1 MQFCDDLVSAQS
13 LDAGNIHSA
22 RDQFIIPRHGEDEA
36 IYFLGNSLGLQPKA
50 AAARMQEVLDT
61 WSALGVEGFFKGDT
75 PWLQY
80 HEQLAKP
87 LSAVV
92 GAFPEEVVV
101 MNSLTVNL
109 HLMLVSFYA
118 PLGKRRKILCEAKAF
133 PSDQY
138 MLETHI
144 RQRGLDPDEVLI
156 EVGPREGTAT
166 IDEQDILE
174 AIEEHKDT
182 LALVFWGGVNYYTGQ
197 LFDMQAITRAGK
209 AAGAK
214 VGFDLAHAAGNVAL
228 QLHDWDVDFACWCS
242 YKYLNSGPGAVGA
255 AFIHQR
261 YHNDQSLHRF
271 AGWWGYK
278 KETRFQMQQGFI
290 PVASAEG
297 WGLSTPSP
305 LLFAAHLAALQ
316 LFEKTTIQALAE
328 QGRTMSSYLIFLMGA
343 INKQLPHPLIKVIT
357 PAGET
362 ERGCQVSLLM
372 LQNGKGI
379 FDELAANGV
388 FADWREPDVIRVA
401 PVPLYNRFEE
411 IWKFK
416 NILLAA
422 CKKFTTHDPS
432 TTNGTDLQ
440 QENLPL
446 RRT

>member
-1 MQFCDDLVSAQS
+1 MQFRDDLESAQF
-13 LDAGNIHSA
+13 LDAGNSYSA
-22 RDQFIIPRHGEDEA
+22 REQFIIPQHGKGQA
-36 IYFLGNSLGLQPKA
+36 IYFLGNSLGLQPKRA
-50 AAARMQEVLDT
+50 SARMQQVLDT
-61 WSALGVEGFFKGDT
+61 WSSLGVEGFFKGDT

-80 HEQLAKP
+80 HDQLATL
-87 LSAVV
+87 LSLVV
-92 GAFPEEVVV
+92 GAHPEEVVV

-109 HLMLVSFYA
+109 HLMLISFYEPA
-118 PLGKRRKILCEAKAF
+118 GKRTKILCEAKAF

-144 RQRGLDPDEVLI
+144 RQRGLDPDEILI
-156 EVGPREGTAT
+156 EVGPREGSV
-166 IDEQDILE
+166 IIEEQDILA
-174 AIEEHKDT
+174 AIEEHRDT

-197 LFDMQAITRAGK
+197 LFDMKAITKAGRAV
-209 AAGAK
+209 GAK

-261 YHNDQSLHRF
+261 YHYDNKLQRF

-278 KETRFQMQQGFI
+278 KETRFQMQKGFL
-290 PVASAEG
+290 PVPSAEG

-305 LLFAAHLAALQ
+305 LLFAAHLAALE
-316 LFEKTTIQALAE
+316 LFSTTPMQALAH
-328 QGRTMSSYLIFLMGA
+328 QGRQMSSYLIFLLDT
-343 INKQLPHPLIKVIT
+343 INKEFPRPVIRVLT
-357 PAGET
+357 PVGET
-362 ERGCQVSLLM
+362 QRGCQVSMLM
-372 LQNGKGI
+372 LRNGKEI
-379 FDELAANGV
+379 FNELAANGV

-401 PVPLYNRFEE
+401 PVPLYNTFEE

-432 TTNGTDLQ
+432 TTDGTDL
-440 QENLPL
+440 
-446 RRT
+446 